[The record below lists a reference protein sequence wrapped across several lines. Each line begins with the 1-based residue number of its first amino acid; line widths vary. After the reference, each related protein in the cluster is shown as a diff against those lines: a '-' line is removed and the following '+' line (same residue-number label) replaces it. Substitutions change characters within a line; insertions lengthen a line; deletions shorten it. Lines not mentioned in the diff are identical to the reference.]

1 MDRAPWPPQRVAMNA
16 IIRNRFPVIAAVAL
30 ATVMFLGF
38 ARTYYLRVFFEL
50 PPLARAAHLHGII
63 ATLWLAL
70 HYTQAKLIAAHR
82 ADIHKRLGI
91 FAAFVGFVLAAQS
104 LDLAITNVGAGR
116 APPGRDPLQF
126 LSVPIG
132 TTLMFVL
139 FLVSALALR
148 RRREWHKRLM
158 FFATLALLVPAI
170 GRFDT
175 LIMVPLG
182 LPRRML
188 AVIVTIAFV
197 AWAWRNDWKKLG
209 HVHPA
214 YVWGGIGLIVS
225 IPLRGW
231 IGMQDWWRPIAQWIV
246 SDT

>member
-1 MDRAPWPPQRVAMNA
+1 MNA
-16 IIRNRFPVIAAVAL
+16 ILRNRFPLVAVVAL
-30 ATVMFLGF
+30 AAVVFLGF

-50 PPLARAAHLHGII
+50 PPLARAAHVHGII
-63 ATLWLAL
+63 ATLWLVL

-82 ADIHKRLGI
+82 VDIHMRLGI
-91 FAAFVGFVLAAQS
+91 FTAFVGLVLAVQS
-104 LDLAITNVGAGR
+104 LDMAITNVGHGR

-139 FLVSALALR
+139 FLGTALLMR
-148 RRREWHKRLM
+148 RKREWHKRLM
-158 FFATLALLVPAI
+158 FFATLALLVPAL
-170 GRFDT
+170 GRLDT
-175 LIMVPLG
+175 ILVPLG
-182 LPRRML
+182 FPRRL
-188 AVIVTIAFV
+188 VAGIVTLAFV

-209 HVHPA
+209 RVHPA
-214 YVWGGIGLIVS
+214 YVWGGIGLVVS